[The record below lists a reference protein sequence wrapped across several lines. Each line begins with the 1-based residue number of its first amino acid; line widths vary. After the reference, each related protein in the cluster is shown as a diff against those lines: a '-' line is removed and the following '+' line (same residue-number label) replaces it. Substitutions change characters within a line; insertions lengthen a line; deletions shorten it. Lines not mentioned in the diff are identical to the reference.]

1 MLKFALLASVTML
14 SVAPALAQTK
24 PDAPVSI
31 LPPGMAEKAPNAP
44 AQPQPN
50 SLPPVSLPPVSLPP
64 AILPPVA
71 VEQPLIRWTSGDA
84 SALLF
89 AIQGIGNRGLNPA
102 DYEPLALQAAIAAG
116 EGEALDRAA
125 KASFDLLYGDMRDG
139 RTPKAARI
147 QWLVKDTDADDMP
160 LDMLM
165 KKALETKDFEAVLAS
180 IEPAHPEYR
189 VLKSSLAKT
198 PAANVNQQRVI
209 RANMDRWRWM
219 PRKMADKHVYANVP
233 EYMIRVVTYGK
244 TIASYRSIVGKLNTQ
259 TPSLLVPAVGIV
271 VHPPWYLPQS
281 IIREEVGPLIARSP
295 AAARAKGYTWTGS
308 GKNLSVIQ
316 SAGPSSALGHMK
328 IDMPNSEAIF
338 IHDTPSRSLF
348 NRPAPRAM
356 SHGCVRA
363 DRALELGI
371 LLGIL
376 QTGQG
381 AQDLAALIKKG
392 KTEKVPF
399 KEPIPVAITYFT
411 YGTGMDG
418 KVQAFGDVY
427 GRDAPV
433 IAALDKPRP
442 VVMPAVV
449 KPDAAVPTLPISP
462 QVLR

>member
-1 MLKFALLASVTML
+1 MVRKRILLTVTVASLAYV
-14 SVAPALAQTK
+14 PAYAQTK

-31 LPPGMAEKAPNAP
+31 LPPGMTEKAPNAP

-50 SLPPVSLPPVSLPP
+50 SLPQPAPVVEMPSIPV
-64 AILPPVA
+64 
-71 VEQPLIRWTSGDA
+71 EKPLMRWTAGDA

-89 AIQGIGNRGLNPA
+89 QIQNIGTRGLNSA
-102 DYEPLALQAAIAAG
+102 DYEPAALQAAIAAG

-125 KASFDLLYGDMRDG
+125 KTSFDLLYGDMRDG
-139 RTPKAARI
+139 RTPKAARV
-147 QWLVKDTDADDMP
+147 QWLVKDTDADETP

-165 KKALETKDFEAVLAS
+165 AKALATKDFEAVLAS

-189 VLKSSLAKT
+189 VLKTSLANT
-198 PAANVNQQRVI
+198 PAANLNQQRLI

-233 EYMIRVVTYGK
+233 EFNIRVVTYGK
-244 TIASYRSIVGKLNTQ
+244 TIANYRSIVGKLNTQ

-295 AAARAKGYTWTGS
+295 AAARARGYTWTGS

-316 SAGPSSALGHMK
+316 QAGPSSALGHMK
-328 IDMPNSEAIF
+328 IDMPNGEAIF
-338 IHDTPSRSLF
+338 IHDTPNRQLF
-348 NRPAPRAM
+348 NRPTPRAM

-411 YGTGMDG
+411 YGTGLDG
-418 KVQAFGDVY
+418 KVQAFGDIY

-433 IAALDKPRP
+433 IAALSAPRP
-442 VVMPAVV
+442 VVMPPVIKA
-449 KPDAAVPTLPISP
+449 PDVMPTLPTAT

>member
-1 MLKFALLASVTML
+1 LMVRKRILLTVTVASLAYV
-14 SVAPALAQTK
+14 PAYAQTK

-31 LPPGMAEKAPNAP
+31 LPPGMTEKAPNAP

-50 SLPPVSLPPVSLPP
+50 SLPQPAPVVEMPSIPV
-64 AILPPVA
+64 
-71 VEQPLIRWTSGDA
+71 EKPLMRWTAGDA

-89 AIQGIGNRGLNPA
+89 QIQNIGTRGLNSA
-102 DYEPLALQAAIAAG
+102 DYEPAALQAAIAAG

-125 KASFDLLYGDMRDG
+125 KTSFDLLYGDMRDG
-139 RTPKAARI
+139 RTPKAARV
-147 QWLVKDTDADDMP
+147 QWLVKDTDADETP

-165 KKALETKDFEAVLAS
+165 AKALATKDFEAVLAS

-189 VLKSSLAKT
+189 VLKTSLANT
-198 PAANVNQQRVI
+198 PAANLNQQRLI

-233 EYMIRVVTYGK
+233 EFNIRVVTYGK
-244 TIASYRSIVGKLNTQ
+244 TIANYRSIVGKLNTQ

-295 AAARAKGYTWTGS
+295 AAARARGYTWTGS

-316 SAGPSSALGHMK
+316 QAGPSSALGHMK
-328 IDMPNSEAIF
+328 IDMPNGEAIF
-338 IHDTPSRSLF
+338 IHDTPNRQLF
-348 NRPAPRAM
+348 NRPTPRAM

-411 YGTGMDG
+411 YGTGLDG
-418 KVQAFGDVY
+418 KVQAFGDIY

-433 IAALDKPRP
+433 IAALSAPRP
-442 VVMPAVV
+442 VVMPPVIKA
-449 KPDAAVPTLPISP
+449 PDVMPTLPTAT